1 MAHLTPWQMT
11 LLEKYAIPKLAG
23 YLSGER
29 TGTTSRIGY
38 STTGLLQER
47 ILNTWAEDSWK
58 EFWLIRMMQDPRQW
72 ELLW

>member
-38 STTGLLQER
+38 STTGLLQ
-47 ILNTWAEDSWK
+47 
-58 EFWLIRMMQDPRQW
+58 DPLCQHA
-72 ELLW
+72 